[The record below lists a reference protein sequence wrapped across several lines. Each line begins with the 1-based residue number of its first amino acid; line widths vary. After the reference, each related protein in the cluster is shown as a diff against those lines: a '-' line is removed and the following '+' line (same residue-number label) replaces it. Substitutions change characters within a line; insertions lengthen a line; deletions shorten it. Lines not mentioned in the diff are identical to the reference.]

1 MTPAATARTIDILF
15 VLTAFATF
23 DMLAGAS
30 RTPADVIPIVQDLV
44 RRALGST

>member
-1 MTPAATARTIDILF
+1 MVDVLF

-23 DMLAGAS
+23 DMLAGVA

-44 RRALGST
+44 HRVLGE